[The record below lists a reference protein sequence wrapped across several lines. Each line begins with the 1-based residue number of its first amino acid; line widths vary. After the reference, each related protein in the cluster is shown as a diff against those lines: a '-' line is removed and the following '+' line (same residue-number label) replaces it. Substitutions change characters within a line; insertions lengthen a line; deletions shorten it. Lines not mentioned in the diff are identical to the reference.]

1 MIMKFSTDGLV
12 LKSSDVGESDRII
25 TVLTKEYGIVRA
37 FSNGAKKL
45 RSPKQGATQP
55 LCYSHFTF
63 FQGRDSNTVADAQ
76 SIETFF
82 RLRDDIEKLSLAQY
96 FCELAVELAPENEWA
111 DDYLKLVLNCL
122 YMLVNEKRQQLFLKL
137 VIELRML
144 TLSGYMPALGE
155 CAACG
160 GEPEGDVFFDVHNSC
175 VYCAGCRPAGERI
188 TKGIL
193 NAMRHICMAPA
204 EKIFSFELAPES
216 LKKAASL
223 SERCLLNQT
232 HANYRALDFYNKLL
246 RE

>member
-1 MIMKFSTDGLV
+1 MKFSTDGLV

-96 FCELAVELAPENEWA
+96 FCELSGLLAPEETPA
-111 DDYLKLVLNCL
+111 EEYLRLLLNAL
-122 YMLVNEKRQQLFLKL
+122 YLLTTGKRPQPFLKA
-137 VIELRML
+137 VMELRL
-144 TLSGYMPALGE
+144 VSISGYMPDLVG
-155 CAACG
+155 CAKCG
-160 GEPEGDVFFDVHNSC
+160 AYTDDEMYFDRREGCLYCSGCADHGEPLTMGVL
-175 VYCAGCRPAGERI
+175 A
-188 TKGIL
+188 
-193 NAMRHICMAPA
+193 AMRHICFSEP
-204 EKIFSFELAPES
+204 EKVFSFTLSDDGLRRLAN
-216 LKKAASL
+216 LTQGYMHAH
-223 SERCLLNQT
+223 LNHTFKTLQ
-232 HANYRALDFYNKLL
+232 FYNQIKT
-246 RE
+246 